1 MKIIKYKPTVAKRST
16 RCWMCRRGISKGMW
30 YLQAKITDDTDRADT
45 SVVRSIHDSITC
57 KSAMNVHEG
66 VQAPDFYS
74 NMCR

>member
-1 MKIIKYKPTVAKRST
+1 
-16 RCWMCRRGISKGMW
+16 MW
-30 YLQAKITDDTDRADT
+30 YLQAKVSDDADRADT